1 MRSSLLQFASAIV
14 VGLILLLAGGTSPW
28 TASAQSDVA
37 AINGIWELYTKAV
50 NRGDVDLWI
59 SLWDE
64 KGIQMPPDA
73 PANVGKAQIRSVV
86 ANRWPQLNIQIAITS
101 EETWVAGNL
110 AFSRGTFTRSV
121 TPKAGGN
128 TAVFDGKYLT
138 VLRKQTD
145 GSWKIFRDIFN
156 SNAPPK

>member
-1 MRSSLLQFASAIV
+1 MRGPLLQFTIAIV
-14 VGLILLLAGGTSPW
+14 VGLILLLAGGNMPW

-37 AINGIWELYTKAV
+37 AINKIWELYTEGV
-50 NRGDVDLWI
+50 NRGNVDLWS

-73 PANVGKAQIRSVV
+73 PANVGKAQIRSAV
-86 ANRWPQLNIQIAITS
+86 ASRWPQLNIRIAITS

-138 VLRKQTD
+138 VLKRQAD

-156 SNAPPK
+156 SNVPPK